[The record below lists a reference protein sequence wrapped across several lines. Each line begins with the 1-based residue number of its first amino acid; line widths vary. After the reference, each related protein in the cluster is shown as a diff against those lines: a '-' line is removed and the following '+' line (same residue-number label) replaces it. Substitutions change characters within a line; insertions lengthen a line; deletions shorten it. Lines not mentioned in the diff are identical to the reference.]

1 MIDEINLVKILKERK
16 ISGEDLSHIFN
27 VSRTAIWKKINKLKT
42 FGYEIEIDKTG
53 YKIIKSPETLLPYEI
68 IPHLKT
74 KFIGKNYIYFDEIDS
89 TNLEAKRQHYLDG
102 TVILAEY
109 QTSGRGRKNRNW
121 YSSKYKGLYFSI
133 VLYPQIEIKY
143 LPLFS
148 LLFNYS
154 VFKVLK
160 NLVKGNLKIKWP
172 NDIYL
177 NSKKIAGFLI
187 ESSIENN
194 QITKIIVGIGIN
206 VNQTLEDFPSEIENL
221 ATSLLIEESKKFKRN
236 SIFFKVISMIEK
248 DYRKFLKEKYLNIE
262 DIKNNLLWK
271 GENIVII
278 ENNQIIT
285 SGKLIGLN
293 EDGGLKIEN
302 DKGIEYIYV
311 GDLSIRFS
319 SL

>member
-1 MIDEINLVKILKERK
+1 MIDEIDLVKVLKEKK
-16 ISGEDLSHIFN
+16 ISGEELSQIFN

-42 FGYEIEIDKTG
+42 FGYEIKIDKTG
-53 YKIIKSPETLLPYEI
+53 YKIIKSPDKLLPYEI

-89 TNLEAKRQHYLDG
+89 TNLEAKRQQYKDG

-109 QTSGRGRKNRNW
+109 QSAGRGRKNRNW
-121 YSSKYKGLYFSI
+121 HSNKYKGLYFSI
-133 VLYPQIEIKY
+133 VLYPQIEVKY

-154 VFKVLK
+154 IFKVLK
-160 NLVKGNLKIKWP
+160 KILKGDLKIKWP

-177 NSKKIAGFLI
+177 NDKKIAGFLI
-187 ESSIENN
+187 ESGIENN
-194 QITKIIVGIGIN
+194 QITKLIVGIGIN
-206 VNQTLEDFPSEIENL
+206 INQTLEDFPSDIENL
-221 ATSLLIEESKKFKRN
+221 ATSLLIEENKKFKRDK
-236 SIFFKVISMIEK
+236 IFLKILFMIEK
-248 DYRKFLKEKYLNIE
+248 DYRKFLKEKYLNIK
-262 DIKNNLLWK
+262 DIENNLLWK
-271 GENIVII
+271 GENIVIM

-293 EDGGLKIEN
+293 EDGSLKIEN
-302 DKGIEYIYV
+302 SKGIEYIYV
-311 GDLSIRFS
+311 GDLSIRFN